1 MLAGI
6 TATKVE
12 ATCPAIDRPAGAAA
26 RTAPP
31 SRAVRQHR
39 CGHVRE
45 LIHQRTPSSGLA
57 EFMATAVRCGG

>member
-12 ATCPAIDRPAGAAA
+12 ATCPATDRPAGAAA
-26 RTAPP
+26 RMRPPAEPFGSTAAGT
-31 SRAVRQHR
+31 SGSSSISAH
-39 CGHVRE
+39 
-45 LIHQRTPSSGLA
+45 PSSGLA